1 MTVKGD
7 GLERGVVVVTGG
19 AGYIG
24 CVLIPR
30 LLEQGYRVRVL
41 DRLFFGSE
49 GLKPW
54 LDHIELVRGDLRRPP
69 AGLLKGAMGIIN
81 LGGLSAEPAA
91 EYNPEA
97 NRSMNTEGVR
107 ILAMEA
113 KRQGV
118 RRFIQASSGSI
129 YDVGAGNPEKD
140 FLQDE
145 STPVAP
151 FRVYSITKRE
161 AEKMLIDLAE
171 EELCPV
177 MLRQGSVYG
186 YSPRM
191 RFDLVVNAFVRDAM
205 TRGYVVL
212 HNGGQMWRPILS
224 VEDAVEAYLTVLEA
238 PESKVR
244 GQIFNVLNENVRISE
259 LALRV
264 RNALA
269 ALGIACDIRPDYVP
283 RNLRSCQANGRR
295 FREAFKFEF
304 RHSVEDTVKELVEK
318 IRAGAFAEIGHPRYH
333 NIHWMDTLEEAHRLG
348 GGTGSVTDIPSA
360 ATAEVRA

>member
-1 MTVKGD
+1 MTIKGD
-7 GLERGVVVVTGG
+7 RRERGVVVVTGG

-24 CVLIPR
+24 CVLVPR
-30 LLEQGYRVRVL
+30 LLELGYGVRVL
-41 DRLFFGSE
+41 DRLFFGSN
-49 GLKPW
+49 GLKPC
-54 LDHIELVRGDLRRPP
+54 LDRIELVSGDLRCPP
-69 AGLLKGAMGIIN
+69 SGLLKGAEAIIN

-97 NRSMNTEGVR
+97 NRSMNTEGVKV
-107 ILAMEA
+107 LALEA
-113 KRQGV
+113 KRLGV

-140 FLQDE
+140 SLQDE
-145 STPVAP
+145 SPPVAP
-151 FRVYSITKRE
+151 FRVYSITKRD
-161 AEKMLIDLAE
+161 AEKILVELADPDF
-171 EELCPV
+171 CPV

-224 VEDAVEAYLTVLEA
+224 IKDAVEAYVTVLEA
-238 PESKVR
+238 PESQVR
-244 GQIFNVLNENVRISE
+244 GQIFNALNENVRISE

-264 RNALA
+264 RKVLA
-269 ALGIACDIRPDYVP
+269 DLGIACDIRPDYVP

-295 FREAFKFEF
+295 FRETFQFEF
-304 RHSVEDTVKELVEK
+304 RYSVEDAVKDLVER
-318 IRAGAFAEIGHPRYH
+318 IRSDAFPDIHHPRYH
-333 NIHWMDTLEEAHRLG
+333 NILWMDTIEEAHRLSG
-348 GGTGSVTDIPSA
+348 GIGSSTDIPPVA
-360 ATAEVRA
+360 AGAGR